1 MCMCVCLLV
10 CMCPQLCR
18 CLGRPKEDPLEL
30 ELHVVVD
37 YLMWVLGTEP
47 QS

>member
-1 MCMCVCLLV
+1 MYVCVPACV
-10 CMCPQLCR
+10 YVPTMCR